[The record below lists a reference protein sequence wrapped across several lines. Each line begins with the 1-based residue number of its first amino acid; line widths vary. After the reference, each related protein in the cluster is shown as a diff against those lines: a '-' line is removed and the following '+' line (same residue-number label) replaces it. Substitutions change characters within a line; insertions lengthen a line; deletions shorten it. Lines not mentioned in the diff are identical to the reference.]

1 MAEFGGKYNGG
12 VWRKKVISK
21 KIRGYKAV
29 DERGGIRYSFA
40 R

>member
-1 MAEFGGKYNGG
+1 MAEFGGK
-12 VWRKKVISK
+12 RSFLKR
-21 KIRGYKAV
+21 IRGYEAV